1 MKKYLM
7 MVVVAL
13 MATTGVKAQNEE
25 MTWSFMP
32 KVGWNLCTWAGDPD
46 AKWMSGYMGGFE
58 VEYGLSDNVG
68 LVAGLNYSLQG
79 EKDDVNKTKIMFGY
93 TNVPLLVQYYPVKG
107 LALKAGAQL
116 GFLTSKKA
124 KVDGVK
130 LTSIGLRPPMVRMLA
145 SVSSTLPFLW
155 AFPTSMPTS
164 SLMPATI
171 WVSSALS
178 RVMTRPCATASSS
191 SPLATRF
198 PSPTNS
204 PFRT

>member
-7 MVVVAL
+7 MVVAAL
-13 MATTGVKAQNEE
+13 MATTGVNAQNEE
-25 MTWSFMP
+25 LTWSFMP

-79 EKDDVNKTKIMFGY
+79 EKDDVNNTKIMFGY
-93 TNVPLLVQYYPVKG
+93 TNVPLLVQFYPVKG

-124 KVDGVK
+124 KIDGVK
-130 LTSIGLRPPMVRMLA
+130 VDIDKIEAMYGEDAGFRSFDLAIPLGISYEYANFVIDARYNLGLIGILKGSENTMRN
-145 SVSSTLPFLW
+145 SVFQFSLGYKIPF
-155 AFPTSMPTS
+155 S
-164 SLMPATI
+164 
-171 WVSSALS
+171 
-178 RVMTRPCATASSS
+178 
-191 SPLATRF
+191 
-198 PSPTNS
+198 N
-204 PFRT
+204 